1 MHYCQVCQD
10 PKPMVPDQGVARCT
24 NCGDV
29 DTVALVRPLFVV
41 TGASGSG
48 KTTILPLILDRLG
61 GECVVFDVD
70 WLIDPMGRAARDG
83 QVDWQAFRD
92 AWLHVA
98 HGVAQNGLATLLL
111 GPFFPEQL
119 DGLPGRAWVGDI
131 HYLVFDCHD
140 DERRRRMEAR
150 PAWRNRDIGAQIDFA
165 RWLRTNLSPVIDT
178 GALSPAE
185 TADAVATWVRQLTA
199 NVG

>member
-10 PKPMVPDQGVARCT
+10 PNPMVPDQDVARCP
-24 NCGDV
+24 NCGSV
-29 DTVALVRPLFVV
+29 DTAALVRPLFVV

-70 WLIDPMGRAARDG
+70 WLIDPMGRAASDG

-140 DERRRRMEAR
+140 DERRRRIEAR
-150 PAWRNRDIGAQIDFA
+150 PAWRRRDIGAQIDFA